1 MSIFKKSTDKK
12 NKKSL
17 FDLSDGKYG
26 EADSYGFIN
35 EEQTPQNRSIK
46 RRKALTTVLLVIF
59 CALLFGVISSTAFKL
74 TSDLLE
80 GDDKT
85 PVNVS
90 PSDSTPRPTPDE
102 DPVIDP
108 SAFKALESLYSG
120 VRATASSLRPCIAEV
135 AAVSYVTDP
144 VFETKTADSRVFL
157 GIVFGDNRAEYLI
170 LTRNDSL
177 DGTYEE
183 LQVTFNR
190 GGTGTAHVVQRNGEI
205 NLAVIA
211 VPYKDMNDYDRQG
224 VSPVSI
230 GDSADCDLGTALV
243 AVGFVNGRNRSSNV
257 GFITSEK
264 ETVYIRDNSLELMET
279 NMPLYDNAFGVTLN
293 AEGKVVGI
301 ITEAFGE
308 SSCLRAIT
316 INSIRNM
323 LYDML
328 NDNKTVQFG
337 AMLADINSAT
347 RKKLGIKGGVQITE
361 VYDGTPADAAGF
373 RKGDI
378 LLKLGD
384 DDLYFVSTF
393 NALLRKCEVGET
405 VTIEYRR
412 GEQVFKAEL
421 PIRAE

>member
-1 MSIFKKSTDKK
+1 MSIFKKSTDNK

-26 EADSYGFIN
+26 AADSYGFIN

-46 RRKALTTVLLVIF
+46 RRKILTMILTVAFGAV
-59 CALLFGVISSTAFKL
+59 LFGVISSAVFKF
-74 TSDLLE
+74 TSDLLN

-85 PVNVS
+85 PVTVGT
-90 PSDSTPRPTPDE
+90 SDMTPRPTQGE

-108 SAFKALESLYSG
+108 SAFKALESLYDG
-120 VRATASSLRPCIAEV
+120 VRATASSLRPCIAEI
-135 AAVSYVTDP
+135 AAVNYVTDP
-144 VFETKTADSRVFL
+144 VFGSKTADSRVFL
-157 GIVFGDNRAEYLI
+157 GVVFGDNRAEYLI

-177 DGTYEE
+177 DGSYED

-190 GGTGTAHVVQRNGEI
+190 GGTGAARIVRRSEEI
-205 NLAVIA
+205 NLAVLA
-211 VPYKDMNDYDRQG
+211 VSYKDMSDYDRQG
-224 VSPVSI
+224 ISPVSI

-243 AVGFVNGRNRSSNV
+243 AVGFVNGRSRSANV

-279 NMPLYDNAFGVTLN
+279 NMPLYDNAFGVTLS
-293 AEGKVVGI
+293 ADGKVVGI

-337 AMLADINSAT
+337 AMLADINSAA
-347 RKKLGIKGGVQITE
+347 RKKLGIKGGIQITE
-361 VYDGTPADAAGF
+361 VFDGTPADAAGF

-393 NALLRKCEVGET
+393 NALLRKCEAGDT

-412 GEQVFKAEL
+412 GEQVFKTEL
-421 PIRAE
+421 TIRME